1 MLLNIAARERKA
13 PNALTTSAPEPPFYA
28 DDLLPALQSTLASLA
43 DVDVRYE
50 IERDYLEEWSGP
62 EEVRQRLITALEAVW
77 GRDRE
82 PIVQRLTQ
90 LEKQIRAPRPAQR
103 PGGVMHKGRAC
114 SEPDGVARRFAA

>member
-50 IERDYLEEWSGP
+50 IEREL
-62 EEVRQRLITALEAVW
+62 
-77 GRDRE
+77 
-82 PIVQRLTQ
+82 
-90 LEKQIRAPRPAQR
+90 
-103 PGGVMHKGRAC
+103 GGVVRSGGG
-114 SEPDGVARRFAA
+114 EAASHRCA